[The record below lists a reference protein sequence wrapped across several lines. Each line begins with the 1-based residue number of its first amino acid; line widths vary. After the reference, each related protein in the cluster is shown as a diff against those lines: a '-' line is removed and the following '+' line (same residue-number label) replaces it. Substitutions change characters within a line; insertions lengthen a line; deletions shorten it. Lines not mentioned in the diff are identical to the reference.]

1 MIIGWTLINSCVEND
16 VYRFSYNKIEEL
28 QRHGRIS
35 SNLRI
40 ALALQICVDS
50 EYRNSGVLSS
60 MFKYFENLLFGK
72 YDYIEASVRNT
83 NDVAK
88 IAIQKLGFSLIEANE
103 ERGFFLKKIVSNN
116 ISILTTQYKVKEKS
130 YSVRLANENDVTK
143 LWNLNKKMVNNM
155 YNISNN
161 SNHLT
166 SLYNE
171 SDFKK
176 IILKSEIVIADLLD

>member
-1 MIIGWTLINSCVEND
+1 
-16 VYRFSYNKIEEL
+16 
-28 QRHGRIS
+28 
-35 SNLRI
+35 
-40 ALALQICVDS
+40 
-50 EYRNSGVLSS
+50 
-60 MFKYFENLLFGK
+60 
-72 YDYIEASVRNT
+72 
-83 NDVAK
+83 
-88 IAIQKLGFSLIEANE
+88 E

-155 YNISNN
+155 YNITNN
-161 SNHLT
+161 SNHLN

-176 IILKSEIVIADLLD
+176 IILKSEIVI